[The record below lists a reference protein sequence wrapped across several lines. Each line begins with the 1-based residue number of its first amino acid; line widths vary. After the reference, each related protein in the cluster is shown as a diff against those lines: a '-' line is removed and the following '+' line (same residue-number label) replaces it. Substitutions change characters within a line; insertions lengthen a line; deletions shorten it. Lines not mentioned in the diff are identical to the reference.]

1 MSDNFRIDIF
11 LVLENKGKLT
21 RTMLS
26 RQKNVLHSTFEAGLI
41 MHTKELVYTYV
52 CDKIM
57 KHKKVQ
63 KGTSALPYKVPFKNQ
78 KIISQLAENHFDFS
92 LQNRK
97 YHGSMI
103 QARAVSFP

>member
-26 RQKNVLHSTFEAGLI
+26 RQKKTYYILRLRQVLV

-52 CDKIM
+52 CEKIM

-63 KGTSALPYKVPFKNQ
+63 KGTSALPEYFLPNYLVTPTDAAPQF
-78 KIISQLAENHFDFS
+78 L
-92 LQNRK
+92 
-97 YHGSMI
+97 
-103 QARAVSFP
+103 